1 MLRKIITG
9 FHAVEERV
17 LKAKQNKSDSQ
28 KIEIF
33 YSKIGPR
40 VKKIISIAKESEIPC
55 TLVSELE
62 LNQMVKDLP
71 LQSQD
76 HRGIVLSLLTKE
88 SESSINLVDFNQ
100 WILENSSEKSKKTVV
115 ILDSITD
122 PHNAGAI
129 IRSCDQFAVDL
140 VIFPERRG
148 VKDIEQNEVI
158 ARTSAGSVAWV
169 PISIVSNLV
178 RTVQILKENVKIHDR
193 IEISYNR
200 IFAEGEILNM
210 DFSEYFG
217 KPGFKMLVSLDES
230 RLGATVEI
238 DIFEVADDIIEFTH
252 YPKNGEEVDVT
263 VS

>member
-178 RTVQILKENVKIHDR
+178 RTVQILKENGFWVYAADAGGSPLNKID
-193 IEISYNR
+193 
-200 IFAEGEILNM
+200 FAEKKAVIMG
-210 DFSEYFG
+210 SEGSGLSKLLQEQCDY
-217 KPGFKMLVSLDES
+217 
-230 RLGATVEI
+230 
-238 DIFEVADDIIEFTH
+238 
-252 YPKNGEEVDVT
+252 T
-263 VS
+263 VSIPTSGKIDSLNVSVASGILLYEIYRRTL